1 MRKLIVS
8 MNVTLDGFL
17 SGPDCELDW
26 HFQSW
31 TSDMAECA
39 CEQLSQAD
47 TILLGRITYSA
58 MARYWTAKLY
68 DFSFPREDLAFADLM
83 HRHTKFVFSHTSH
96 IPPWHNAIRVKGNLA
111 AAIVQLKQQ
120 PGKNIIMYGS
130 ASIVAA
136 LTPLHLV
143 DEYHIW
149 VHPVVLGKGKAL
161 FKNVTRQLE
170 LKLYKTQVFR
180 SGVAMLCYRV
190 KPHTAGNDRK

>member
-31 TSDMAECA
+31 TSEMAECA
-39 CEQLSQAD
+39 CEQLSKSD

-58 MARYWTAKLY
+58 MARYWSAKLT
-68 DFSFPREDLAFADLM
+68 DFSFPREDLAFADMM
-83 HRHTKFVFSHTSH
+83 HRHTKFVFSHSTG
-96 IPPWHNAIRVKGNLA
+96 IPHWNNAIRIKGNMA

-120 PGKNIIMYGS
+120 PGRDMIIYGS

-136 LTPLHLV
+136 LTPLNLV

-161 FKNVTRQLE
+161 FKSVSRQLN
-170 LKLYKTQVFR
+170 LQLYKTHIFR
-180 SGVAMLCYRV
+180 SGVAMLCYKV
-190 KPHTAGNDRK
+190 KQA